1 MIDLCQA
8 CRFIECM
15 NRTKL
20 LYLILPAFLGCA
32 SAPPASSS
40 SNPPSKTSTTAV
52 TTAVKTT
59 DPAPAKKATKTFQP
73 AGPKERILDQ
83 SGEEIEITDLDPEQ
97 FWAPSKDPNEHFR
110 VVLSSDS
117 YQLRQIR
124 GSHAMRKKPDTG
136 GDQLLM
142 EEVAKY
148 DQADFKDD
156 GIIIV
161 NLNSKTGKIE
171 KVNFHTRLPRIHD
184 LAKIMQNDLTRWN
197 LEHKKEDA
205 PEITRFTV
213 SYYIILRSK
222 ASRTDVKEMLKK
234 EVRR

>member
-1 MIDLCQA
+1 
-8 CRFIECM
+8 M
-15 NRTKL
+15 NRTRL
-20 LYLILPAFLGCA
+20 LYLILPVILGC
-32 SAPPASSS
+32 SSTPSASSS
-40 SNPPSKTSTTAV
+40 SNPPSKTSQPTV
-52 TTAVKTT
+52 TTAPKAS
-59 DPAPAKKATKTFQP
+59 DSPAKKATKTFQP
-73 AGPKERILDQ
+73 AGTKERILDQ
-83 SGEEIEITDLDPEQ
+83 AGEEIEITDLDPEQ

-124 GSHAMRKKPDTG
+124 GSHAMRKKPDPG